1 MIRVY
6 YFPRSRAQRVLWTCE
21 ELGLSYEAVPITRE
35 LKQEPEHLI
44 RHPLGRVPV
53 AELSDGTHLFES
65 AAICLYLAESQ
76 GQLLPPAGSFERGLV
91 YQWLFFAMTEMEPP
105 IFQAQAARRTGGD
118 DRSAFDRITRAA
130 RAIAR
135 SLDASQWLVADTF
148 SVADIVA
155 VRVLGVA
162 VDGDLLGDDLSQ
174 LRDYVRRGR
183 DRPAYQ
189 RALAVADQVWRER
202 PMREA

>member
-6 YFPRSRAQRVLWTCE
+6 YLPRSRAQRVLWTCE
-21 ELGLSYEAVPITRE
+21 ELGLPYEAVPITRE
-35 LKQEPEHLI
+35 AKQQAEHLA

-76 GQLLPPAGSFERGLV
+76 GQLLPPTDSVERGLV
-91 YQWLFFAMTEMEPP
+91 HQWLFYAMTELEPP
-105 IFQAQAARRTGGD
+105 LFQAQAARRTGAD
-118 DRSAFDRITRAA
+118 ERSAFERMTRAV

-135 SLDASQWLVADTF
+135 GLEESQWLVADTF

-162 VDGDLLGDDLSQ
+162 VDGDLLDEDLKQ
-174 LRDYVRRGR
+174 VRDYVQRGR

-189 RALAVADQVWRER
+189 RALAVADQVWRE
-202 PMREA
+202 AGY